1 MADEKRLAE
10 LLYEERGLHWKVL
23 AEEYTKTSREYA
35 AKASDALR
43 NYEVYLAGRHLV
55 AAKSQER

>member
-23 AEEYTKTSREYA
+23 AEEYDKASREFATRA
-35 AKASDALR
+35 AEARK
-43 NYEVYLAGRHLV
+43 NYDDYQAGRHLI
-55 AAKSQER
+55 AAKS

>member
-23 AEEYTKTSREYA
+23 AEEYEKMSRHYSDKA
-35 AKASDALR
+35 ASARK
-43 NYEVYLAGRHLV
+43 NYNDYQAGRHLID
-55 AAKSQER
+55 AKS